1 MSQINREQ
9 IMKQAISTELD
20 FDDIKSLSYQAYE
33 DRLENGL
40 IPASSGLI
48 YKKKMGLNTATKLAQ
63 EISYLDGSFTF
74 VKSAKTGK
82 VVAVYIDGE
91 DQL

>member
-9 IMKQAISTELD
+9 ILKQAKSTKMD
-20 FDDIKSLSYQAYE
+20 FNDVKSLSYQAYE
-33 DRLENGL
+33 DRLENGR
-40 IPASSGLI
+40 IPARSGLI
-48 YKKKMGLNTATKLAQ
+48 YKRKMGFNTAVKLAQ
-63 EISYLDGSFTF
+63 EISYLEDSFTF

>member
-1 MSQINREQ
+1 
-9 IMKQAISTELD
+9 MKQAISTEMD
-20 FDDIKSLSYQAYE
+20 WDDVKSLSYHVYE

-40 IPASSGLI
+40 IPAQSGQI
-48 YKKKMGLNTATKLAQ
+48 YKRKMGLNNANKLAQ

-91 DQL
+91 EQL